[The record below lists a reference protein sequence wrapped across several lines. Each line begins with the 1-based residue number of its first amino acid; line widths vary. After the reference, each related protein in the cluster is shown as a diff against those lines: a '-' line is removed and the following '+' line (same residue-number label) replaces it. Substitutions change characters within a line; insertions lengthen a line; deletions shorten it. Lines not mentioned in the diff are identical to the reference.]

1 MCKHILL
8 VEDNPDI
15 ANIVS
20 INLGMLD
27 HKITVFSDG
36 NTAYKQLNQNYDLAI
51 FDIMLPG
58 TDGLKLCKRMRQLH
72 PNIPIIM
79 LTAKSSELDLVVG
92 LESGADDYLTK
103 PFSVLE
109 LQARVK
115 AHLRRLQNLTGGDNT
130 EHLQQV
136 LTFEQLEIDPNR
148 YQIKLNGE
156 FQDISHKEFELLHFL
171 AQQPSR
177 VFSREHLLEQIWGY
191 QHANSAHTVNSTVN
205 RLRAKLEDDPTNPR
219 WLQTVWGVGYKF
231 VAPSL
236 LSH

>member
-27 HKITVFSDG
+27 HKITVFNDG
-36 NTAYKQLNQNYDLAI
+36 NTAYKQPNQNYDMAI

-72 PNIPIIM
+72 PSIPII
-79 LTAKSSELDLVVG
+79 LLSANSSELDLVIG
-92 LESGADDYLTK
+92 LESGADDYLKK

-115 AHLRRLQNLTGGDNT
+115 AHLRRLQNLASADSSAN
-130 EHLQQV
+130 LQQV
-136 LTFEQLEIDPNR
+136 LTFDQLQIDPNR

-156 FQDISHKEFELLHFL
+156 FQDISHKEFELLLFL
-171 AQQPSR
+171 AQHPSR
-177 VFSREHLLEQIWGY
+177 VYSREHLLSQVWGY
-191 QHANSAHTVNSTVN
+191 QHANSAHTVNSTIN
-205 RLRAKLEDDPTNPR
+205 RLRAKLEDDPTKPK

-231 VAPSL
+231 VAPT
-236 LSH
+236 H